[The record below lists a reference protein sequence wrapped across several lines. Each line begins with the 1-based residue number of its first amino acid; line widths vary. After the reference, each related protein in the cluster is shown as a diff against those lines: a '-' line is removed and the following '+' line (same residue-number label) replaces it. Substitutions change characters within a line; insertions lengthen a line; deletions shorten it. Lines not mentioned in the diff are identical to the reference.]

1 MKKKTAAEV
10 KLPRTTKGKRPSFFP
25 DPTNDQ
31 MMTFILELTTEL
43 AVLRERQDTVE
54 RLLDEK
60 GSVSRDDIERYRPAE
75 NVEAERVRWRQEF
88 LERVLRLHPAD

>member
-1 MKKKTAAEV
+1 MQKKTAAEV

-25 DPTNDQ
+25 DPTSDQ
-31 MMTFILELTTEL
+31 MMTFILELATEL

-60 GSVSRDDIERYRPAE
+60 SSISREDIESYRPSE
-75 NVEAERVRWRQEF
+75 DIEAERVQWRQGF
-88 LERVLRLHPAD
+88 LERVLRLHPTE